1 MQESHT
7 TERFPKIRQASI
19 SLLNAARKKNMIH
32 SLVEIDIEEGRAF
45 IRKLRT
51 EKSTYVS
58 ITGYIINAIAKV
70 VAKNKMMHAY
80 RNRKNQLIFFN
91 DVDVSTTIERK
102 FAGQLQVVPMIIR
115 AADKKEVTEISQEL
129 KEEKEKPAELASVH
143 KSMCKLLLIPP
154 FFRQWI
160 FRWMDRAPHKM
171 KKLAGTIMVTS
182 VPASGNGGMWGI
194 PIGSHTLNITIGGV
208 TKRLIKQKDEI
219 VERDFICLTI
229 SADHDIIDG
238 APLGR
243 FVNQLKKAIESPLNH
258 ANENTYE
265 TVDGKSHW
273 RDK

>member
-7 TERFPKIRQASI
+7 VEKFPRIRQATV

-32 SLVEIDIEEGRAF
+32 SLVEIDIHEGRAH
-45 IRKLRT
+45 IRKLRA

-58 ITGYIINAIAKV
+58 VTGYLISTIAKV
-70 VAKNKMMHAY
+70 VARNKRMHAY
-80 RNRKNQLIFFN
+80 RNCKNQLILFN

-102 FAGQLQVVPMIIR
+102 IADRVQVVPMIIR
-115 AADKKEVTEISQEL
+115 AADKKEITEISQEL

-143 KSMCKLLLIPP
+143 KSMRRLLLIPP
-154 FFRQWI
+154 IFRQWI

-182 VPASGNGGMWGI
+182 VPTSGHGGMWGI
-194 PIGSHTLNITIGGV
+194 PIGSHTLNITIGGI
-208 TKRLIKQKDEI
+208 TKRPIKQMDEI
-219 VERDFICLTI
+219 AERDFICLTI

-243 FVNQLKKAIESPLNH
+243 FVNQLRKTIEAPKKH
-258 ANENTYE
+258 TKY
-265 TVDGKSHW
+265 
-273 RDK
+273 

>member
-7 TERFPKIRQASI
+7 VEKFPRIRQATV

-32 SLVEIDIEEGRAF
+32 SLVEIDIHEGRAH
-45 IRKLRT
+45 IRKLRA

-58 ITGYIINAIAKV
+58 VTGYLISTIAKV
-70 VAKNKMMHAY
+70 VARNKRMHAY
-80 RNRKNQLIFFN
+80 RNCKNQLILFN

-102 FAGQLQVVPMIIR
+102 IADRVQVVPMIIR
-115 AADKKEVTEISQEL
+115 AADKKEITEISQEL

-143 KSMCKLLLIPP
+143 KSMRRLLLIPP
-154 FFRQWI
+154 IFRQWI

-182 VPASGNGGMWGI
+182 VPTSGHGGMWGI
-194 PIGSHTLNITIGGV
+194 PIGSHTLNVTIGGI
-208 TKRLIKQKDEI
+208 TKRPIKQKDEI
-219 VERDFICLTI
+219 VERDFVCLTI

-258 ANENTYE
+258 AN
-265 TVDGKSHW
+265 
-273 RDK
+273 